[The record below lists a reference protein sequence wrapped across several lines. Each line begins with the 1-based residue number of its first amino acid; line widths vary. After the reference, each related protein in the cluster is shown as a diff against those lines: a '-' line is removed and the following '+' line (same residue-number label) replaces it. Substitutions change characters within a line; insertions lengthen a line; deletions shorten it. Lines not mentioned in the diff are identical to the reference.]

1 MKISKWTFNKRK
13 NINSKMNIQKKGGA
27 RRKYQNMQPKRK
39 KKKNNIKCVAKTGKN
54 ENSKMRSQKGED

>member
-27 RRKYQNMQPKRK
+27 QKIPEYAAQKEK
-39 KKKNNIKCVAKTGKN
+39 KKKTI
-54 ENSKMRSQKGED
+54 